1 MASLT
6 DARLAETRLG
16 GTGRTV
22 ARIGLG
28 AMHLS
33 LPGRPER
40 EAAKAVVRRAVEL
53 GVTLIDTADAYCI
66 DQAEAGHN
74 EGLVAEALREMGA
87 GFGGVGPA
95 GSPRVV
101 VATKGGMVRPGGR
114 WERDGRPVHLR
125 GACEASLRTLGV
137 ERIDLYQF
145 HAPDRAVP
153 FSDSVGAIARLV
165 EEGKVDAAGLS
176 NVTVAQIREAQSL
189 VAVASVQNAFGPW
202 DVAGRPSPVVEYCR
216 EHGITFLAYG
226 PLGGSGRVRA
236 LEESPALQRLA
247 QRTGHAPAELVL
259 ALLLDT
265 APNIV
270 PIPGASRVP
279 SVESSVRA
287 GALVLDPALA
297 GEIRDACARL
307 PGRHGFLRR
316 AVAGALRRARALVG
330 GG

>member
-165 EEGKVDAAGLS
+165 EEGRS
-176 NVTVAQIREAQSL
+176 M
-189 VAVASVQNAFGPW
+189 
-202 DVAGRPSPVVEYCR
+202 RP
-216 EHGITFLAYG
+216 
-226 PLGGSGRVRA
+226 
-236 LEESPALQRLA
+236 
-247 QRTGHAPAELVL
+247 
-259 ALLLDT
+259 
-265 APNIV
+265 
-270 PIPGASRVP
+270 
-279 SVESSVRA
+279 
-287 GALVLDPALA
+287 
-297 GEIRDACARL
+297 AC
-307 PGRHGFLRR
+307 PT
-316 AVAGALRRARALVG
+316 
-330 GG
+330 

>member
-1 MASLT
+1 
-6 DARLAETRLG
+6 
-16 GTGRTV
+16 V

-53 GVTLIDTADAYCI
+53 GVTFIDTADAYCI

-74 EGLVAEALREMGA
+74 ERLVAEALREMGA

-125 GACEASLRTLGV
+125 AACEASLRALGV
-137 ERIDLYQF
+137 ERIDLYQL

-176 NVTVAQIREAQSL
+176 NVTVPQIREAQSL
-189 VAVASVQNAFGPW
+189 VAVASVQNALGPW
-202 DVAGRPSPVVEYCR
+202 DLAGRPSPVVVYCSER
-216 EHGITFLAYG
+216 GITFLAYG
-226 PLGGSGRVRA
+226 PLGGSGRARV
-236 LEESPALQRLA
+236 LGESPALQRLA

-259 ALLLDT
+259 ALLLDL

-270 PIPGASRVP
+270 PIPGASRI
-279 SVESSVRA
+279 SSIESSVRA
-287 GALVLDPALA
+287 GTLELDPELA
-297 GEIRDACARL
+297 AEIRAACATL
-307 PGRHGFLRR
+307 PGRHGFVRR
-316 AVAGALRRARALVG
+316 AVAGVLRRVRAMVAG
-330 GG
+330 G